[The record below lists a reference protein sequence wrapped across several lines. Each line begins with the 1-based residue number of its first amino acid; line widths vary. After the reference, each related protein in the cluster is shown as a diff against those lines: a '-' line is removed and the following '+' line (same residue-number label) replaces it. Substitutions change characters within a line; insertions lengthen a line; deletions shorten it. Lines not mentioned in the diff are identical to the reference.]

1 MKHVY
6 IRASGTTVERSMS
19 ARLCHV
25 LIDRMQHLDLLTN
38 FDFDEELPRVLEL
51 CDVVVYENGAK
62 LIQQGR
68 RNEDWM
74 FLLLHGT
81 VDILV
86 GDPEH
91 IKLSITA
98 PDYVGEGALREKS
111 KRSASIRAKGEVQA
125 LRISREKV
133 IALFGI
139 FGGEDRAHTLNGFGR
154 MLKRI
159 HIASIEEVIAVQ
171 AREVA
176 RKKKLDDLGAF
187 LTRGRR
193 VASHLH
199 AQHDH
204 ALEVE
209 RVAER
214 EIEEARRG
222 VVHRDPSP
230 RLPSQVPSPRDLRE
244 PSPHD
249 LRDSLSLP
257 SPRSSRGDPSPRDL
271 HHHHHRHHLKLGGGG
286 ADSPAPSSPRGAP
299 AGSVQQR
306 ARAISFAEANITA
319 ASSSQQR
326 MSPPHLHELA
336 DDPHHRSAFA
346 AAAAAAGAVP
356 PSAGPGEK
364 APSQIYRRR
373 RRSSVGVFSSFPVS
387 MAPHAADFT
396 LGLGCGVQFGAVA
409 ATAAVDGE
417 TFHLKHLNETVL
429 ERALRASRGALTDAS
444 PHHAMRHAA
453 AILVGGAT
461 ALHRYGLAHHHSHR
475 AGSEHLATESRATH
489 ATQML
494 QHIELRVAQLEN
506 CEKSMRKLV
515 GAMRE
520 KALESKHQRSA
531 LEATQRQR
539 DQLRAERDEERAK
552 GRSLAAKNA
561 KLHAE
566 IDAMHEQLRLQRE
579 TEMIMQEELAAA
591 RKSEVALNLELVA
604 ARQRAM
610 DRESDR
616 DAEIKHLAQQ
626 LRVGLRAG
634 QMVAQ
639 ERTELE
645 KQRVRIVAA
654 EEHSAS
660 RTAELDTAQA
670 AIEAAAGHTSAI
682 NSLRA
687 RNTISSAARL
697 ERRIHA
703 RIGDISAT
711 TAASPAGY
719 YPPRPVWRSRTAGEL
734 SNPAAAFAVAAAA
747 QDPRAHL
754 YAMGQQQQFSRGA
767 MKYDDDATMY
777 RETPFNQTR
786 LDANAPLQRPRLVAP
801 PPRLSRDVATPP
813 PKRPGGGDPANYG
826 YYSQQQAW

>member
-1 MKHVY
+1 
-6 IRASGTTVERSMS
+6 
-19 ARLCHV
+19 
-25 LIDRMQHLDLLTN
+25 
-38 FDFDEELPRVLEL
+38 
-51 CDVVVYENGAK
+51 
-62 LIQQGR
+62 
-68 RNEDWM
+68 
-74 FLLLHGT
+74 
-81 VDILV
+81 
-86 GDPEH
+86 
-91 IKLSITA
+91 
-98 PDYVGEGALREKS
+98 
-111 KRSASIRAKGEVQA
+111 
-125 LRISREKV
+125 
-133 IALFGI
+133 
-139 FGGEDRAHTLNGFGR
+139 
-154 MLKRI
+154 
-159 HIASIEEVIAVQ
+159 
-171 AREVA
+171 
-176 RKKKLDDLGAF
+176 
-187 LTRGRR
+187 
-193 VASHLH
+193 
-199 AQHDH
+199 
-204 ALEVE
+204 
-209 RVAER
+209 
-214 EIEEARRG
+214 
-222 VVHRDPSP
+222 
-230 RLPSQVPSPRDLRE
+230 
-244 PSPHD
+244 
-249 LRDSLSLP
+249 
-257 SPRSSRGDPSPRDL
+257 
-271 HHHHHRHHLKLGGGG
+271 
-286 ADSPAPSSPRGAP
+286 
-299 AGSVQQR
+299 
-306 ARAISFAEANITA
+306 
-319 ASSSQQR
+319 

-626 LRVGLRAG
+626 LRLGLRAG

-801 PPRLSRDVATPP
+801 PPRLSRDVAPPP
-813 PKRPGGGDPANYG
+813 PKRPGGDSAIYG